1 MFKYFS
7 FKKKQIEEEKKII
20 NSLLLTKL
28 DRIIELLEQKKLE
41 QNQTEGKNLHF
52 DHVQIDHIENM
63 IYRLDN
69 IEIDQ
74 LSGKLIIGNHIIASE
89 DLAKTLVEKIDKE
102 NAKKETMS
110 EGYSDRGQFE
120 KTDKGYRF
128 RNQS

>member
-1 MFKYFS
+1 MCKYF
-7 FKKKQIEEEKKII
+7 FLKKKQIEKEENNI

-28 DRIIELLEQKKLE
+28 ERIIELLEQKNLE
-41 QNQTEGKNLHF
+41 QNRNEGKNLHF

-74 LSGKLIIGNHIIASE
+74 LSGKLIIGNHIMASE
-89 DLAKTLVEKIDKE
+89 DLTKTLVQKIDKE

-110 EGYSDRGQFE
+110 KTTSDDGQFE
-120 KTDKGYRF
+120 KTNKGYRF
-128 RNQS
+128 RNQF